1 MDDAISK
8 ACGSIPR
15 RCARRTT
22 AEQGG
27 FVLYDLSVAA
37 ISLAGVSKTFGD
49 GTLAVADLDLDIA
62 DGELLVVVGPSGC
75 GKSTVLRIVAGL
87 ESPTE
92 GEVTIGGRVVTDA
105 SPGDRDLA
113 IVFQDYALYPHLSA
127 YQNLA
132 FALKSRRMGRKAIDK
147 RVREVAA
154 LLSIEPLLHRKPR
167 ALSGGERQRVAMGR
181 AIVRS
186 PSAFLMDE
194 PLSNLDAK
202 LRVQLRSEI
211 RRLHRELGETFLF
224 VTHDQTEALTIGD
237 RVAVLRRGRLQQLDD
252 PQSLY
257 DSPANL
263 FVAGFIGTPPM
274 NLLLAT
280 VEADGTQRIARAGPW
295 RFAVPAGVPIG
306 RVVVGI
312 RPEHLGAPEF
322 VTGFG
327 EAATAEVLVA
337 EAETLGG
344 VSLLHFAVD
353 AQPVSVRDDD
363 GLDAPFTLGSPPATV
378 IAAVDART
386 QALPESRLTL
396 AVDKSR
402 VRFFD
407 ADTGEALRL
416 NGAPSERPPA

>member
-1 MDDAISK
+1 M
-8 ACGSIPR
+8 
-15 RCARRTT
+15 
-22 AEQGG
+22 
-27 FVLYDLSVAA
+27 AA
-37 ISLAGVSKTFGD
+37 IGLAGVSKTFRD
-49 GTLAVADLDLDIA
+49 GTRAVADLDLDIA

-87 ESPTE
+87 ESPSE
-92 GEVTIGGRVVTDA
+92 GEVTIGGRVVTDD
-105 SPGDRDLA
+105 SPGERDLA

-132 FALKSRRMGRKAIDK
+132 FALKSRRMGRKAIDE

-154 LLSIEPLLHRKPR
+154 LLSIEPLLHRKPS

-181 AIVRS
+181 AMVRR

-211 RRLHRELGETFLF
+211 RHLHRELGRTFLF

-237 RVAVLRRGRLQQLDD
+237 RVAVLRRGRLQQLDN
-252 PQSLY
+252 PQRLY
-257 DSPANL
+257 DFPANI

-280 VEADGTQRIARAGPW
+280 VEADGATRVARAGPW
-295 RFAVPAGVPIG
+295 AVPVPAGVSSGKVI
-306 RVVVGI
+306 VGI
-312 RPEHLGAPEF
+312 RPEHLGVPRY

-327 EAATAEVLVA
+327 QAATAEVLVP
-337 EAETLGG
+337 EVETLGG
-344 VSLLHFAVD
+344 LSLLHLMVD
-353 AQPVSVRDDD
+353 AEPISVRDDD
-363 GLDAPFTLGSPPATV
+363 GSDAPFAAGTSPATV
-378 IAAVDART
+378 LAAVDARAHILPGS
-386 QALPESRLTL
+386 ALTI
-396 AVDKSR
+396 AVDSSR

-407 ADTGEALRL
+407 PATGDALGLNADQSA
-416 NGAPSERPPA
+416 RPLA